1 MDNLMTLFKD
11 LNLHE
16 DLLKSLDK
24 MGFEKATEIQ
34 AQFIPMALEGGDVMA
49 SAQTGSGKTAAF
61 LLPAFQRFLVNPDAS
76 KAQRKKRGPR
86 ILVLTPTRELADQV
100 MKVANELRSFTDM
113 TCRCV
118 VGGVPIMKHKR
129 MLRETVDVLVAT
141 PGRLI
146 DLMKQGDVHLRD
158 VETFILDEADRMLDM
173 GFSEDVLKISKA
185 TPTHRQA
192 MLLSAT
198 LEGKTGGIVNK
209 IMNRPKSIELT
220 QATQKHE
227 NITQVL
233 YRANDAAGKQALMDS
248 LVEDNNIWQAVI
260 FAGTKAMTEKLCK
273 RIQAQGEKADFLNGD
288 MRQSAR
294 TASIRRMQ
302 AGQIRFL
309 VATDVAARGLDIK
322 SLTHVIN
329 FDLPRNSEDYIHRIG
344 RVGRAGKTGDA
355 ISLVSNEQWGLMRGI
370 ERMLGEELEQKTIE
384 GLEYVPSKSKPRSN
398 GKHAGGRDSNR
409 PRKPYSKSNSS
420 RDAGAPSDKP
430 KRSFKPRDSEGGS
443 SEGYKGKR
451 SFGDKPSGS
460 SEGYK
465 GKRSFGDKPTGSSEG
480 YKGKRSFGDKPTGS
494 SEGYKGKRSFGDKPT
509 GSSEGYKGKRSF
521 DDKPKGASEGGQ
533 KRSFGKPAASADG
546 AKKRSFG
553 NKSNDGFKG
562 KANARVKDMSSERSA
577 ERPSKVK
584 QATSAGRKVKSLA
597 GRIAH

>member
-1 MDNLMTLFKD
+1 MTLFKD

-16 DLLKSLDK
+16 DLLQSLNK

-34 AQFIPMALEGGDVMA
+34 SEFIPVALEGGDVMA

-61 LLPAFQRFLVNPDAS
+61 LLPAFQKFLSNPDES

-86 ILVLTPTRELADQV
+86 ILILTPTRELADQV
-100 MKVANELRSFTDM
+100 MKVANELRAFTDM
-113 TCRCV
+113 TVRSV

-173 GFSEDVLKISKA
+173 GFSEDVLRISKA

-198 LEGKTGGIVNK
+198 LDGKVGGVINQ
-209 IMNRPKSIELT
+209 IMNKPKSIELT
-220 QATQKHE
+220 QATQKHD
-227 NITQVL
+227 NITQCL
-233 YRANDAAGKQALMDS
+233 YRANDASGKQAILDT
-248 LVEDNNIWQAVI
+248 LIEDNNIWQAVI
-260 FAGTKAMTEKLCK
+260 FAGTKSMTEKLAGRLK
-273 RIQAQGEKADFLNGD
+273 AQGEKADFLNGD

-294 TASIRRMQ
+294 TSVVRRMQ

-322 SLTHVIN
+322 KLTHVIN

-344 RVGRAGKTGDA
+344 RVGRAGNAGDA
-355 ISLVSNEQWGLMRGI
+355 ISLVSNDQWGLMAGI
-370 ERMLGEELEQKTIE
+370 ERMLGETLEQKMVE
-384 GLEYVPSKSKPRSN
+384 GLEYVPSKSKSK
-398 GKHAGGRDSNR
+398 GKSAGARGGNR
-409 PRKPYSKSNSS
+409 ARKPYSKDNAS
-420 RDAGAPSDKP
+420 RESAHTSDRP
-430 KRSFKPRDSEGGS
+430 KRSFKPRTSEGS

-451 SFGDKPSGS
+451 SFGGNGEGRSNEGR
-460 SEGYK
+460 SEGFK
-465 GKRSFGDKPTGSSEG
+465 AKRSFGGNGEGRSSEG
-480 YKGKRSFGDKPTGS
+480 RSEGFKAKRSFGGNSEGRS
-494 SEGYKGKRSFGDKPT
+494 SEGRSEGFKAKRSFG
-509 GSSEGYKGKRSF
+509 SSASKSRSN
-521 DDKPKGASEGGQ
+521 DGAA
-533 KRSFGKPAASADG
+533 P

-553 NKSNDGFKG
+553 AKPSAEGL
-562 KANARVKDMSSERSA
+562 KARGNTKVKDFSTSTPSKPR
-577 ERPSKVK
+577 SKVK
-584 QATSAGRKVKSLA
+584 QSSAAGRKPKSLV

>member
-1 MDNLMTLFKD
+1 MTLFKD

-16 DLLKSLDK
+16 DLLKSIEK

-34 AQFIPMALEGGDVMA
+34 AKFIPMALEGGDIMA
-49 SAQTGSGKTAAF
+49 SAQTGSGKTGAF
-61 LLPAFQRFLVNPDAS
+61 LMPAFQKFLMNPDAS

-113 TCRCV
+113 TVRSV

-185 TPTHRQA
+185 TPTNRQA

-198 LEGKTGGIVNK
+198 LEGKTGGIVNQ
-209 IMNRPKSIELT
+209 IMKNPKSIELT
-220 QATQKHE
+220 QATQKHD
-227 NITQVL
+227 NITQVI
-233 YRANDAAGKQALMDS
+233 YRASDAAHKQALLDT
-248 LVEDNNIWQAVI
+248 LIEDNSIWQAVI
-260 FAGTKAMTEKLCK
+260 FAGTKAMTEKIAGRLK
-273 RIQAQGEKADFLNGD
+273 AQGEKADFLNGD

-294 TASIRRMQ
+294 TSVVRRMQ

-322 SLTHVIN
+322 KLTHVIN

-344 RVGRAGKTGDA
+344 RVGRAGNTGDA
-355 ISLVSNEQWGLMRGI
+355 ISLVSNEQWGLMCGI
-370 ERMLGEELEQKTIE
+370 ERMLGESLEQKMVE
-384 GLEYVPSKSKPRSN
+384 GLEYTPSKSRSKTSN
-398 GKHAGGRDSNR
+398 KGRRDSNR
-409 PRKPYSKSNSS
+409 PRKAYSKANDS
-420 RDAGAPSDKP
+420 RDSSSNDRPQ
-430 KRSFKPRDSEGGS
+430 RSFKPRSEGS

-451 SFGDKPSGS
+451 SFGNKKPS
-460 SEGYK
+460 E
-465 GKRSFGDKPTGSSEG
+465 
-480 YKGKRSFGDKPTGS
+480 
-494 SEGYKGKRSFGDKPT
+494 
-509 GSSEGYKGKRSF
+509 
-521 DDKPKGASEGGQ
+521 
-533 KRSFGKPAASADG
+533 
-546 AKKRSFG
+546 
-553 NKSNDGFKG
+553 GFKARG
-562 KANARVKDMSSERSA
+562 NTRVKDMSSERR
-577 ERPSKVK
+577 ERPTSKVK
-584 QATSAGRKVKSLA
+584 QATSAGRKVKSVA
-597 GRIAH
+597 GRIAN